1 MRAMAGHGERIP
13 TPNIPHSRFLPFS
26 NDPHPTLDPF
36 PLPPPCYKLGSA
48 PASSRR
54 VASRLV
60 VALHCAHDPPIRAQ
74 LGHPPNIMAQLK
86 AARVADVPMALDVL
100 AAGAPATS
108 AILGTYGLF
117 NIHCVAS
124 RHRAAAALVISLV
137 MQQRWTRRVL
147 GAPRRA
153 AAAAAGGRGS
163 R

>member
-147 GAPRRA
+147 GGRGGGGGGG
-153 AAAAAGGRGS
+153 GGRGS